1 MFLEKSKMKMIATV
15 FWSLLVSSILLGCNP
30 ETKGELC
37 LATNEG
43 DAACDNPNRKKE
55 SYFRPIVK
63 GDVITNP
70 QDYSKARKW
79 CLDQYEKRLRCERR
93 QR

>member
-1 MFLEKSKMKMIATV
+1 MLLVKSKMKMTAIV
-15 FWSLLVSSILLGCNP
+15 YLSLLASLTLLGCNP

-43 DAACDNPNRKKE
+43 DAACNNPARKKQD
-55 SYFRPIVK
+55 YFRVINK

-70 QDYSKARKW
+70 QDYAKARKW

>member
-1 MFLEKSKMKMIATV
+1 M
-15 FWSLLVSSILLGCNP
+15 LGCNP

-43 DAACDNPNRKKE
+43 DAACNNPNRKVE
-55 SYFRPIVK
+55 EYFRPINK

-70 QDYSKARKW
+70 DDYAKARKW
-79 CLDQYEKRLRCERR
+79 CLAQYKARVKCERR
-93 QR
+93 R